1 MLIKSVLVLKYFD
14 RIIDQARRA
23 ALATLLQNEQLIYE
37 EEFRRNGKALY
48 KDLSQINPQS
58 TPIDLY
64 R

>member
-1 MLIKSVLVLKYFD
+1 MLIKTVLVLKYFH

-23 ALATLLQNEQLIYE
+23 ALATLLQNEQLVYE

-58 TPIDLY
+58 TPLDLY